1 MINCL
6 IVDDEPNAVSL
17 LEDYILK
24 VDFLNLRQKC
34 YDAFE
39 VVTFLRNNKVDLIFL
54 DINMPNISGLEL
66 ASMLPK
72 DQCIIF
78 TTAYSSHA
86 MEGYEYNAIDYLL
99 KPITF
104 KRFMQAIRKTEGYFA
119 LRRPAE
125 LKELTLS
132 DDTIFIKSGKQI
144 MKMRSRDI
152 LYCKANKEY
161 VNIVCINESVL
172 IYRRMK
178 QLEEQLPPNFIRIH
192 NSYIINLDHLE
203 KIVDNQVLIRQTKLP
218 ISTGY
223 REQLLALISKK
234 LF

>member
-1 MINCL
+1 MIDCL
-6 IVDDEPNAVSL
+6 IVDDEPNAVRL
-17 LEDYILK
+17 LEDYIQKVHFLK
-24 VDFLNLRQKC
+24 LKQKC

-39 VVTFLRNNKVDLIFL
+39 VVTFLKANKVDLIFL

-86 MEGYEYNAIDYLL
+86 LEGYEYNAIDYLL
-99 KPITF
+99 KPIIF
-104 KRFMQAIRKTEGYFA
+104 KRFMQAIHKAQGYFSY
-119 LRRPAE
+119 RGQDE
-125 LKELTLS
+125 LKEVKHP
-132 DDTIFIKSGKQI
+132 DDVIFLKSGKQI
-144 MKMRSRDI
+144 IKIRPNDI

-161 VNIVCINESVL
+161 VSIVCLNESIL

-178 QLEEQLPPNFIRIH
+178 QLEEQLPANFIRIH

-203 KIVDNQVLIRQTKLP
+203 KIVDNHVLIRQTKLS
-218 ISTGY
+218 ISAGY
-223 REQLLALISKK
+223 REGLLALISKN